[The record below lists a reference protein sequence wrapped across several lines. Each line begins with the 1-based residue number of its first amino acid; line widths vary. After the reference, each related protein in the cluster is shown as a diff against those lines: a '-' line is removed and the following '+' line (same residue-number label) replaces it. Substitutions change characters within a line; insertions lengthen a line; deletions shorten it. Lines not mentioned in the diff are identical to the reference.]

1 MVGIILSLASNAL
14 AVIIVARFLDNLVVY
29 SNWTAVGIFALVV
42 GILNA
47 TVRPTVRALTAPIGC
62 ITLGLFSIVINGA
75 MFWLASK
82 VEFGEYYVHADFL
95 GATITAI
102 VAGILNGGL
111 NTLIRDNND

>member
-1 MVGIILSLASNAL
+1 MVGAILSLAANAL
-14 AVIIVARFLDNLVVY
+14 AVILVARFLDNLVVY

-47 TVRPTVRALTAPIGC
+47 TVRPVVKVLTAPIGC

-75 MFWLASK
+75 MFWLAAQ

-95 GATITAI
+95 GATITGL
-102 VAGILNGGL
+102 VAAILNGGL
-111 NTLIRDNND
+111 NVLVRDRDE